1 LWFADP
7 TSYHDL
13 FFLQNLLHTT
23 LVSSCT
29 YSCTT
34 SLPALVPVL
43 HTVSVTVRLL
53 AGLQRIPNQCQAVVH
68 EGTERQP
75 MAGGSRD

>member
-23 LVSSCT
+23 KLF
-29 YSCTT
+29 
-34 SLPALVPVL
+34 LGRRPALPPVG
-43 HTVSVTVRLL
+43 RLL
-53 AGLQRIPNQCQAVVH
+53 LPG
-68 EGTERQP
+68 
-75 MAGGSRD
+75 